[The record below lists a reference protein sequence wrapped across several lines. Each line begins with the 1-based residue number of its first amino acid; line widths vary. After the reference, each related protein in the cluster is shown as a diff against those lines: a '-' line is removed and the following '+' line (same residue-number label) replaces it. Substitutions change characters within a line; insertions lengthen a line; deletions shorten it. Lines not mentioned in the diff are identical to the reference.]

1 MNTITDNQFDQLL
14 STAINAVDHQG
25 LLREDITPSE
35 VYQWIQDD
43 TLQDAWDALTYKEQD
58 AVCYDL
64 RDQVIEA
71 EIMYQEYLRSDEYM
85 ELQYA

>member
-1 MNTITDNQFDQLL
+1 MTVTTAQFDQLL
-14 STAINAVDHQG
+14 AWAINAVDHQG
-25 LLREDITPSE
+25 LFREDITPSE
-35 VYQWIQDD
+35 VYQWIEDD
-43 TLQDAWDALTYKEQD
+43 TLQDAWDALNVKEQD

-64 RDQVIEA
+64 RDQVLEA

>member
-1 MNTITDNQFDQLL
+1 MTINDAQFEQLL
-14 STAINAVDHQG
+14 SLAINAVDHQG

-35 VYQWIQDD
+35 VYQWIEDD
-43 TLQDAWDALTYKEQD
+43 TLQDAWDALNVKEQA

-64 RDQVIEA
+64 RDQVLEA

>member
-1 MNTITDNQFDQLL
+1 MNTITNDQFDQLL

-25 LLREDITPSE
+25 LFREDITPSE

-43 TLQDAWDALTYKEQD
+43 TLQDAWDALNVKEQD

-64 RDQVIEA
+64 RDQVLEA